1 MRFISCY
8 CCYCC
13 AGKVDIS
20 RQGQIFTRRC
30 KETTALLSWRCE
42 LLWQFSCELW
52 KNEGFDVS
60 PNEGQVA
67 FVQEDERKPVLVFGE
82 KWFPIIT
89 NWFNE
94 ELSPDDNLPS
104 HISGENKKKYSCDFF
119 LSPLKTPYA
128 SIWESTFPVS
138 PFTLTFDKF
147 LAIWLHFREK
157 SGTVPPH
164 SYFDKSPPSSIYELI
179 S

>member
-8 CCYCC
+8 CCCC

-67 FVQEDERKPVLVFGE
+67 FVQEDERKPVLVLGE

-94 ELSPDDNLPS
+94 ELSADDNLPS
-104 HISGENKKKYSCDFF
+104 HISGENNKKNTLVISFYLPSKPPTPQFGRALS
-119 LSPLKTPYA
+119 LSPLLPWHLTSFK
-128 SIWESTFPVS
+128 
-138 PFTLTFDKF
+138 PFGCISGRKVALYHHIPTLIK
-147 LAIWLHFREK
+147 
-157 SGTVPPH
+157 VPPLQ
-164 SYFDKSPPSSIYELI
+164 YMN
-179 S
+179 